1 LKFPSDQQN
10 IKEIKNITSHAYQ
23 LIIKILNW
31 TFSFNNLLI
40 RISPLNGDFMKSKSM
55 DEHKKR
61 APESVNG
68 AVITLSDSK
77 YRDFLRF
84 RKMESNDISGK
95 LIKDALKEKDKVV
108 FYSVIPD
115 DASLLLS
122 TINHVI
128 ETYDVD
134 VIITTG
140 GTGIGPR
147 DITIETLKGVF
158 DKELNGF
165 GEIFRYESY
174 KELGTGAIL
183 SRAAA
188 GVYKGKLIVSMPGS
202 PNAVTLALKIILPE
216 LGHLIKHLKE

>member
-1 LKFPSDQQN
+1 
-10 IKEIKNITSHAYQ
+10 
-23 LIIKILNW
+23 
-31 TFSFNNLLI
+31 
-40 RISPLNGDFMKSKSM
+40 MKSESM
-55 DEHKKR
+55 NEHKKR

-77 YRDFLRF
+77 YRDFLSF
-84 RKMESNDISGK
+84 RKLEKNNGDVSGK
-95 LIKDALKEKDKVV
+95 LIKDALKEKNKVV

-115 DASLLLS
+115 NAGLLLS

-128 ETYDVD
+128 ETYDVN

-188 GVYKGKLIVSMPGS
+188 GVYKGKLIISMPGS
-202 PNAVTLALKIILPE
+202 PNAVNLALKIILPE
-216 LGHLIKHLKE
+216 LGHLVKHLKE

>member
-1 LKFPSDQQN
+1 
-10 IKEIKNITSHAYQ
+10 
-23 LIIKILNW
+23 
-31 TFSFNNLLI
+31 
-40 RISPLNGDFMKSKSM
+40 MKSRSM
-55 DEHKKR
+55 NEHKKR
-61 APESVNG
+61 APESVNV

-77 YRDFLRF
+77 YRDYF
-84 RKMESNDISGK
+84 ESLKGDENDVSGK
-95 LIKDALKEKDKVV
+95 LIKDALNEKNRVV

-115 DASLLLS
+115 DAGFLLS
-122 TINHVI
+122 TINNAI
-128 ETYDVD
+128 ENYDVD

-147 DITIETLKGVF
+147 DITIETLKDVF

-183 SRAAA
+183 SRATA

-202 PNAVTLALKIILPE
+202 PNAVNLALKIILPE
-216 LGHLIKHLKE
+216 LGHLVKHLKE